1 MAVYPR
7 ILFRS
12 TAMSEY
18 LIILAG
24 SLLFPLIYSFER
36 QIAFYRKW
44 PSLFPAILIVAV
56 FFIGWDMVFTAKGIW
71 WFNPA
76 NVGNLKI
83 GNLPV
88 EECLFFIVIPYVS
101 VFTYE
106 VLKLLPWLDLR
117 GAITRWVSLVLFVVF
132 SIVTIVFIDRAYTV
146 YAFGLSALLLFL
158 FNFVL
163 KFRQLGR
170 FLITYLIILVPFTL
184 VNGLLTGTFM
194 KQATVLYN
202 DNENLGI
209 RFLTIPLED
218 IFYGFS
224 MLLMTVY
231 LYELFSRRQ
240 KPVVKQ

>member
-1 MAVYPR
+1 
-7 ILFRS
+7 
-12 TAMSEY
+12 MSVY
-18 LIILAG
+18 LIILAA

-44 PSLFPAILIVAV
+44 PSLFPAILIVAI
-56 FFIGWDMVFTAKGIW
+56 FFIGWDIVFTAKGIW

-76 NVGNLKI
+76 NVGKFRLV
-83 GNLPV
+83 NLPL
-88 EECLFFIVIPYVS
+88 EECLFFFVIPYVS

-106 VLKLLPWLDLR
+106 VFKLLPWLDLPDK
-117 GAITRWVSLVLFVVF
+117 ITRWISLVLFVVF
-132 SIVTIVFIDRAYTV
+132 SLVTVFFLDRAYTV

-158 FNFVL
+158 FIFVL
-163 KFRQLGR
+163 KFRYLGR

-194 KQATVLYN
+194 EQATVLYN
-202 DNENLGI
+202 DQENLGI
-209 RFLTIPLED
+209 RMLTIPLED

-231 LYELFSRRQ
+231 VYELFSGRQ